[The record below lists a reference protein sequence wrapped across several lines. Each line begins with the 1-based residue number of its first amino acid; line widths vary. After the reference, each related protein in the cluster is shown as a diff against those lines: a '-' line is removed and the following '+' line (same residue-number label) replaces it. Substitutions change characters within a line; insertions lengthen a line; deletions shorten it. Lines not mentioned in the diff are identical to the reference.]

1 MARLKSTYA
10 LQQKANEFDFYDLI
24 DEIEEDILEEE
35 RRGYGE
41 WQNKVCVLPN
51 FPEVRKTLSN
61 IKPIVKGRCWL
72 VYDRDEITS
81 NQQNELEG
89 MVLYRLYYDGR
100 FQGTRN
106 RTLTRKEYGGR
117 KAEA

>member
-10 LQQKANEFDFYDLI
+10 LQQKADEFDVYDLI

-41 WQNKVCVLPN
+41 WQDKVCVLPN

-61 IKPIVKGRCWL
+61 IEPIVKGRCWL
-72 VYDRDEITS
+72 VYDRDEIAS
-81 NQQNELEG
+81 NQQNELENEEWFFID
-89 MVLYRLYYDGR
+89 YITIYDFKKRGIK
-100 FQGTRN
+100 
-106 RTLTRKEYGGR
+106 L
-117 KAEA
+117 

>member
-10 LQQKANEFDFYDLI
+10 LQQKADEFDVYDLI

-35 RRGYGE
+35 RRGYGA

-72 VYDRDEITS
+72 VFDRDEITQEQEDKLEE
-81 NQQNELEG
+81 NDDCFLIDYITMDDFKRRGIEL
-89 MVLYRLYYDGR
+89 
-100 FQGTRN
+100 
-106 RTLTRKEYGGR
+106 
-117 KAEA
+117 

>member
-10 LQQKANEFDFYDLI
+10 LQQKADEFDVYDLI

-35 RRGYGE
+35 ERGYGQ

-61 IKPIVKGRCWL
+61 IEPIVKGRCWL
-72 VYDRDEITS
+72 VYDRDEIAQEQEDKLEDVDCFLIDYITMDDFKEHGI
-81 NQQNELEG
+81 EL
-89 MVLYRLYYDGR
+89 
-100 FQGTRN
+100 
-106 RTLTRKEYGGR
+106 
-117 KAEA
+117 